1 MHINVLTLL
10 KQSTAAAHLS
20 SASWAETLKEDEG
33 LVFELSPPDTK
44 SNDSSRKVNMSTL
57 LFAHKTFFTNDLVSE
72 ALKACGLIGFVSF
85 RSFWSE
91 TTNDK
96 KAGVLC

>member
-1 MHINVLTLL
+1 ML
-10 KQSTAAAHLS
+10 KQSAVAAHSS
-20 SASWAETLKEDEG
+20 SASWAETLKEDKG
-33 LVFELSPPDTK
+33 LVFEPSPPGTDP
-44 SNDSSRKVNMSTL
+44 NDSSRKVNVSTL